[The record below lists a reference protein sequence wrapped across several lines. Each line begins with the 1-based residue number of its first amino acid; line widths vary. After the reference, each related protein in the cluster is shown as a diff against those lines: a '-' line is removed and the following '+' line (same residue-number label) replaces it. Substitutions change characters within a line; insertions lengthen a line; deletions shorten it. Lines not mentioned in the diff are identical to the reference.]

1 MMEHRP
7 ERAGVGRQRPWCP
20 EPTRSRQARS
30 RFILGLCL
38 TPDPVLFSLLPLRRT
53 AAADLS
59 TARDRMDNSLII
71 FLHGIGGYG
80 RYFASVAKRWQ
91 QQWPSTHFAL
101 PDGPFFFTQG
111 EGFQWFDID
120 DDTPTLRNARIVAAR
135 TSFDAI
141 IQQALDRYQMTE
153 HPERVALVGFS
164 QGAVMALD
172 TLTSDRCP
180 YGAIVAFSGYLP
192 VFTDAHIARRTPV
205 ALIHGMEDDKLPWQY
220 SQQTERVLTQAG
232 VDCELHLLPNVDHRV
247 SVAGANLAN
256 DFLTRVMR

>member
-1 MMEHRP
+1 
-7 ERAGVGRQRPWCP
+7 
-20 EPTRSRQARS
+20 
-30 RFILGLCL
+30 
-38 TPDPVLFSLLPLRRT
+38 
-53 AAADLS
+53 
-59 TARDRMDNSLII
+59 MDNSLII

-101 PDGPFFFTQG
+101 PDGPFPFTQG

-120 DDTPTLRNARIVAAR
+120 DDTPALRNARIVAAR
-135 TSFDAI
+135 ATFDAI
-141 IQQALDRYQMTE
+141 VQQAIDRYQMTE

-164 QGAVMALD
+164 QGAIMALD

-192 VFTDAHIARRTPV
+192 VFTDARMARRTPV
-205 ALIHGMEDDKLPWQY
+205 ALIHGMEDDKLPWQH

-247 SVAGANLAN
+247 SVAGANLAS
-256 DFLTRVMR
+256 DFLARIMH